1 MMIEKFNKKNDLLTY
16 EETELGI
23 LIALEKGELLKINE
37 FRKNSKGPVKTVSG
51 FPFVHCEEQ
60 ESLKID
66 FEQKNEYLIANLKK
80 FV

>member
-1 MMIEKFNKKNDLLTY
+1 MIEKFNKKNDLLTY

-23 LIALEKGELLKINE
+23 LIALEKSELLKINE

-51 FPFVHCEEQ
+51 FPFVHCDEQ

-66 FEQKNEYLIANLKK
+66 FEQKSEYLIANLKK